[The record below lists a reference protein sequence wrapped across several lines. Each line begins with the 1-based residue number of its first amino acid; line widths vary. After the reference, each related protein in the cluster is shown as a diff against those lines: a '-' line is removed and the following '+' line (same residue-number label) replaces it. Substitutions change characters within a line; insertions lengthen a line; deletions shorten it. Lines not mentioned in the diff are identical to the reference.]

1 MNEIQSRKT
10 VLYRVAAALMGLLAL
25 TIGLSFLNLGSF
37 NFPVAITIAVA
48 KALLVA
54 SFFMEL
60 RRSNRLLW
68 VMAAGAMLWLL
79 ILIGGTL
86 ADVATRTFQ
95 AGFPL

>member
-1 MNEIQSRKT
+1 VSAARSEKI
-10 VLYRVAAALMGLLAL
+10 VLYRVAAALMGLLVL
-25 TIGLSFLNLGSF
+25 TVGTSYVNLGRF
-37 NFPVAITIAVA
+37 NFAVAISIAVA

-68 VMAAGAMLWLL
+68 VMAISGVLWLL

-86 ADVATRTFQ
+86 ADVVTR
-95 AGFPL
+95 GMPL

>member
-1 MNEIQSRKT
+1 MSGSLPTEKA
-10 VLYRVAAALMGLLAL
+10 VLYRVAAALMGLLVL
-25 TIGLSFLNLGSF
+25 TVGVSYINLGSF
-37 NFPVAITIAVA
+37 NFVVAIMIAVA

-68 VMAAGAMLWLL
+68 VMAISGVLWLL

-86 ADVATRTFQ
+86 ADVATR
-95 AGFPL
+95 GLPL